1 MKTWTSETLTA
12 SDMTTYLT
20 DNIEYLKGRT
30 DGVAF
35 SGVEAT
41 RSTNQSISTGSD
53 TDVSFT
59 AESFDYGGWFGGSG
73 TTITVPAAAVPSGY
87 TTIAVGVYVYGRYA
101 SNGTGYRRLT
111 VVVNGTDQAA
121 ISVDANAGAETQVAF
136 TDFAIVE
143 AGDTIK
149 ITTYQTSGGNLN
161 LEVCSVRVI
170 RHAPV
175 A

>member
-1 MKTWTSETLTA
+1 M
-12 SDMTTYLT
+12 
-20 DNIEYLKGRT
+20 
-30 DGVAF
+30 
-35 SGVEAT
+35 
-41 RSTNQSISTGSD
+41 
-53 TDVSFT
+53 
-59 AESFDYGGWFGGSG
+59 
-73 TTITVPAAAVPSGY
+73 
-87 TTIAVGVYVYGRYA
+87 
-101 SNGTGYRRLT
+101 
-111 VVVNGTDQAA
+111 
-121 ISVDANAGAETQVAF
+121 DANAGAETQVAF